1 MIANLPEVQ
10 ARYEDITRQL
20 SDADVFSDQERYR
33 KLSKEHSELKPIME
47 AYEAFTKVKRELDS
61 QQELLDDPN
70 EDPDVKALA
79 EQEIPTLHEQAESLE
94 EELKLLLLPQ
104 DPLDNNDIVLE
115 IRAGTGGDEAALF
128 VGDLYRM
135 YERYAEHQGWRT
147 EVLSS
152 SHSEAGG
159 FKEIIV
165 GISGNMVYRRLK
177 FESGVHRVQRVPQT
191 EAQGRIHTSTAT
203 VAVMPEADE
212 IEVEINAADLRIDI
226 FRSSGPGGQSVNTT
240 DSAVRITHVPTGIVA
255 QSQDE
260 KSQHKNKARAMKVLK
275 ARVYEQ
281 VLEAR
286 KAEEATQRRGMVGTG
301 DRSERIRTYNFPQ
314 GRVTDHRIGLTLYKL
329 DQVMQGALGELT
341 EALLTHE
348 QTELLKEGPRT
359 EAAAAAR

>member
-1 MIANLPEVQ
+1 MIANLQEVQ
-10 ARYEDITRQL
+10 ARYEEITRQL
-20 SDADVFSDQERYR
+20 SDSDVFSDQERYR
-33 KLSKEHSELKPIME
+33 KLSKEHAELKPIME
-47 AYEAFTKVKRELDS
+47 AYEAFGKVKRELDS
-61 QQELLDDPN
+61 QQELLNDPA
-70 EDPDVKALA
+70 EDPDVKAVA
-79 EQEIPTLHEQAESLE
+79 EQEIPTLQEQVESLE
-94 EELKLLLLPQ
+94 EQLKVLLLPQ

-135 YERYAEHQGWRT
+135 YERYAEDQGWRT

-212 IEVEINAADLRIDI
+212 IEVEISPADLRIDI

-286 KAEEATQRRGMVGTG
+286 KAEEANQRRGMVGTG

-348 QTELLKEGPRT
+348 QTELLKEGPRS
-359 EAAAAAR
+359 EAAAS